1 MHSNDTLVRLGST
14 KKIKCFKKY
23 HQNFSPNLI
32 LLTENLDYLS
42 WVLTLKIDFD
52 KQIVTFYPSWSSY
65 CRLNQ
70 KIVLWDQCLWL
81 KSTLSCYASLLC
93 SKSAVMLPMGW
104 SSWNTFFGEI
114 NEDKVI
120 GIADAI
126 KRLKLDKFGY
136 IYLTIDDFWNL
147 PDRHLETQR

>member
-1 MHSNDTLVRLGST
+1 MYRLEKWDSYLKEKETTIRLST
-14 KKIKCFKKY
+14 YLTNCIVVAM
-23 HQNFSPNLI
+23 LLWI
-32 LLTENLDYLS
+32 LLTIFS
-42 WVLTLKIDFD
+42 SITLVIGDDFHP
-52 KQIVTFYPSWSSY
+52 TP
-65 CRLNQ
+65 
-70 KIVLWDQCLWL
+70 
-81 KSTLSCYASLLC
+81 
-93 SKSAVMLPMGW
+93 PMGW

-147 PDRHLETQR
+147 PDRHPETQR

>member
-1 MHSNDTLVRLGST
+1 MLLW
-14 KKIKCFKKY
+14 
-23 HQNFSPNLI
+23 I
-32 LLTENLDYLS
+32 LLTISITAVIGD
-42 WVLTLKIDFD
+42 DFHP
-52 KQIVTFYPSWSSY
+52 TP
-65 CRLNQ
+65 
-70 KIVLWDQCLWL
+70 
-81 KSTLSCYASLLC
+81 
-93 SKSAVMLPMGW
+93 PMGW

-147 PDRHLETQR
+147 PNRHPETQR